1 MQSITF
7 YAASGSPYAWRVWL
21 TLEHKN
27 LSYDLKLL
35 SFDAGDLARPEF
47 RALNPRKLVP
57 VIVDGDFTLYE
68 SAAIVEY
75 LEDAYPD
82 AARVFSTNLRE
93 RSLQRRLVR
102 EVDQYFA
109 EPMERLVVQLLR
121 TPKEQQSDRVI
132 DGAWADLQSQLG
144 FWEDQLRTDYLT
156 GQVSAADYTLF
167 PQLALALRIVQR
179 RPGLVTSD
187 PLGPRLRAW
196 KARMEALPV
205 VQKTWP
211 PHWK

>member
-1 MQSITF
+1 MAIVF

-21 TLEHKN
+21 TLEHKA

-47 RALNPRKLVP
+47 GALNPRRLLP
-57 VIVDGDFTLYE
+57 VVVDGDFTLYE

-82 AARVFSTNLRE
+82 SPRVYSEDLRE
-93 RSLQRRLVR
+93 RALQRRVIR

-109 EPMERLVVQLLR
+109 EPMERLVIQLLR
-121 TPKEQQSDRVI
+121 TPKDQQSDQEI
-132 DGAWADLQSQLG
+132 TAAWAVLQTQFA
-144 FWEDQLRTDYLT
+144 FWEDQLRGDYLM
-156 GQVSAADYTLF
+156 GQVSAADYALF
-167 PQLALALRIVQR
+167 PQLALALRIAQQS
-179 RPGLVTSD
+179 PGLVPSD

-205 VQKTWP
+205 MQKTWP